1 MLINVLKRE
10 NFVSGNCACAVLL
23 IFDWCRITRTCLLVT
38 QHNDWQVPFCDV
50 FCYWYNLSDYMK
62 RRQKEVVLLLV
73 FSPVVCCYQC
83 FMFSLRFVLT
93 RLVFFPVFLWWFL
106 LGQQQYIFVKTFVQF
121 PSLSRIVYST
131 LFLSGSVFTCVV
143 HVYVLCGV
151 ITACVVC
158 LVNHCGTSHIKCM
171 YFWAS
176 CLVVGGHGG
185 QTICASGYQVR
196 LLDNTDT

>member
-1 MLINVLKRE
+1 MQNNTYVFAGHTAQWLTGAILWRLL
-10 NFVSGNCACAVLL
+10 LL
-23 IFDWCRITRTCLLVT
+23 IQFVWLHET
-38 QHNDWQVPFCDV
+38 QA
-50 FCYWYNLSDYMK
+50 K
-62 RRQKEVVLLLV
+62 RSR
-73 FSPVVCCYQC
+73 SCSCAPVVCCYQC
-83 FMFSLRFVLT
+83 FMFSLSFVLT